1 MTQIKWRSPTK
12 PHWHQYQFKQFRR
25 GQVDGQLHEN
35 CLLEAGLGLGK
46 SLSAIEEILELTV
59 HRPTCQVLVL
69 ARHSN
74 LRTVWQDQ
82 LRTHAPNLKYV
93 ILDCPRV
100 KRQRLL
106 EETPPDE
113 ATVWVHDREDLP
125 AFGKILAGYEWDMIV
140 IDECA
145 GFRTAS
151 AARTKLL
158 TNYHQPRLDADFKLA
173 MSGLPMIKNTTD
185 LYPILRWLGAWTVQ
199 RPDGSLKPGNK
210 QEFIDRFL
218 VVDGRGKELVVKD
231 PAGLNRLLDS
241 VRYQVP
247 KSAVLNIPRTFRY
260 DRLTLPDWQR
270 KSYNYI
276 RRELK
281 VRLTD
286 PETGRIVEGAI
297 TSRLTEMLRLC
308 QVTAGFEA
316 IDTDRWQWHDDNAK
330 TRHLIDVIMP
340 EIESEKAIVWTAF
353 RPECQRVTDL
363 LVQAGYKAVAY
374 YGSGPSRDSIN
385 LAAHDSFKSGKSD
398 VFVSTLAK
406 GSAGLNLP
414 EASVMIYHS
423 RTPDTEAVLQSLDRN
438 YRLTTR
444 HDHLSVIIL
453 EAENTFD
460 ERISEIIG
468 DDTHKA
474 SLFTSISLESVL
486 G

>member
-1 MTQIKWRSPTK
+1 MIEWRSPTR
-12 PHWHQYQFKQFRR
+12 PHWHQYEFKRWRR
-25 GQVDGQLHEN
+25 GQVDGQVHEN
-35 CLLEAGLGLGK
+35 VLLEAGLGLGK
-46 SLSAIEEILELTV
+46 SLSGIEEILELIT
-59 HRPTCQVLVL
+59 HRSAAQVLVL

-74 LRTVWQDQ
+74 LRTVWEDQ
-82 LRTHAPNLKYV
+82 LKTHAPNLKYI

-100 KRQRLL
+100 KRQALL
-106 EETPPDE
+106 DSTPSDE
-113 ATVWVHDREDLP
+113 PIVWVHDREDLP

-158 TNYHQPRLDADFKLA
+158 TNYRQPRLDADFKLA
-173 MSGLPMIKNTTD
+173 MSGLPMIKHATD
-185 LYPILRWLGAWTVQ
+185 LYPILRWLGAWRVQ
-199 RPDGSLKPGNK
+199 RPNGSWKPGNK
-210 QEFIDRFL
+210 QEFINRFL
-218 VVDGRGKELVVKD
+218 IVDGRGQELVVKD
-231 PAGLNRLLDS
+231 PVGLTKLLNS
-241 VRYQVP
+241 CRYQVP
-247 KSAVLNIPRTFRY
+247 KSAVLNIPRSFRY
-260 DRLTLPDWQR
+260 DRLKLPDWQQ
-270 KSYNYI
+270 KSYNFI

-281 VRLTD
+281 VRLTN
-286 PETGRIVEGAI
+286 PETGRLEEAPI

-316 IDTDRWQWHDDNAK
+316 LDQERWIWHDDNVK
-330 TRHLIDVIMP
+330 TRHLIDVVMP
-340 EIESEKAIVWTAF
+340 ELDGEKAIIWTAF
-353 RPECQRVTDL
+353 HVECSNVTRL
-363 LVQAGYKAVAY
+363 INAAGYRAVAY
-374 YGSGPSRDSIN
+374 YGGSERNRQNQEGYD
-385 LAAHDSFKSGKSD
+385 LFKSGKAD

-414 EASVMIYHS
+414 EASVMTYHS

-438 YRLTTR
+438 YRLTTQ
-444 HDHLSVIIL
+444 HAHLSVIIL

-474 SLFTSISLESVL
+474 SQFTSISLESVL